1 MENKHIPLDLKNN
14 TLFVR
19 ILQVLFGFACLA
31 VAIFWI
37 VFNMKSVKT
46 DTSLWITTLLLIA
59 FGLYQILSGLGKT
72 KRFIDINDNEI
83 DLKKNALLPGSKIRN
98 NEITKIESF
107 PLNIIFHLKN
117 GRKTIL
123 RFGINYPEVIDIVK
137 DTLKEFSKLNNIEF
151 DIENDP
157 D

>member
-1 MENKHIPLDLKNN
+1 MENKHIPLDLKSN

-37 VFNMKSVKT
+37 AFNLKSVQT

-59 FGLYQILSGLGKT
+59 FGLYQVLSGLGKT
-72 KRFIDINDNEI
+72 KRFIDINRNEMY
-83 DLKKNALLPGSKIRN
+83 LKKNALLPGSKYIN
-98 NEITKIESF
+98 IDIKKIESF
-107 PLNIIFHLKN
+107 PLNIIFHMKN

-123 RFGINYPEVIDIVK
+123 RFGINYPEVINIVK
-137 DTLKEFSKLNNIEF
+137 DTLKEFSELNNIEF
-151 DIENDP
+151 DTTNDP